1 MLHSIRYKFIIIT
14 TVLIILSANLV
25 FFLAINEH
33 ESLYRQSVQQN
44 LDAMSSNISDNLLRI
59 MSDQVD
65 LFSITTELLS
75 FERYEYIK
83 FVNVFDA
90 NWELIQPYV
99 HPNYLTLENFKP
111 ELIDVKVKEL
121 PFGVTSTNEGLVAL
135 KAIGE
140 EQFPIG
146 YLLIVQDFKKPLDE
160 SKLSLFYS
168 AVPFVVLIIVLTIII
183 SFWIYQHLLNPLLQL
198 SYFTQKVEK
207 TTNYKLQYRVS
218 SNDEVSQL
226 GNDINTLLQT
236 IDSQIQTN
244 HKHTA
249 QLLEQT
255 HSMERLANYDILTGL
270 PNRMYFM
277 ELLKLELTHSKN
289 NGQNIS
295 IMFFDV
301 DSFKGVNDTLGHETG
316 DKLLQA
322 VSHKVKSYLREN
334 DIIARL
340 GGDEFLIM
348 LPSIDKQ
355 SIVINIA
362 ENIIRGMQEP
372 FSIHEWDISTG
383 ISMGIAS
390 AKEAQFNINTLI
402 SNADIAMYAS
412 KDKGKGSYTV
422 FHHKMLEDN
431 KRKVQ
436 VANLISHAI
445 AHNEFEVFYQLK
457 ISNEGDVK
465 GLEALI
471 RWQSEVLGFV
481 SPGEFI
487 PIAEQAGKIK
497 AITQWVIAQVFKDMQ
512 ILKKLISDDILVSMN
527 LSSHDLKD
535 HNFIHV
541 VKSKLLSHEINI
553 ANIQFEITESSYLE
567 NFESA
572 NEFFNQIKQMGGSIA
587 LDDFGT
593 GYSSLSYLTK
603 IEIDTLK
610 IDRMFVNQYAS
621 SGKDAAVLQAIIDLG
636 QRLDLRV
643 CSEGIETADQANY
656 LISHGSHEM
665 QGYYFAKPVC
675 ISQLPQAIIKA
686 KTRFKELTKSDTKPT
701 WS

>member
-33 ESLYRQSVQQN
+33 ENLYRQSVQQN

-183 SFWIYQHLLNPLLQL
+183 SFWIYQHLLSPLLKL
-198 SYFTQKVEK
+198 SNFTRRVEK
-207 TTNYKLQYRVS
+207 STNYNLQYCVS
-218 SNDEVSQL
+218 GNDEVSQL

-236 IDSQIQTN
+236 INSQIQKNKKNTI
-244 HKHTA
+244 

-255 HSMERLANYDILTGL
+255 QSMERLANYDILTGL
-270 PNRMYFM
+270 PNRMFFM
-277 ELLKLELTHSKN
+277 TLLKSELTRSKERN
-289 NGQNIS
+289 QDIAV
-295 IMFFDV
+295 IFFDV
-301 DSFKGVNDTLGHETG
+301 DSFKGVNDTLGHEAG
-316 DKLLQA
+316 DMLLQA
-322 VSHKVKSYLREN
+322 VSNKVSSYLRNN

-355 SIVINIA
+355 SIVINIT

-497 AITQWVIAQVFKDMQ
+497 AITQWVITQVFKDMQ

-621 SGKDAAVLQAIIDLG
+621 SGKDAAVLQAILDLG

-656 LISHGSHEM
+656 LISHGSHEI

>member
-14 TVLIILSANLV
+14 TVLIIFSANLV

-33 ESLYRQSVQQN
+33 EDLYRQSVKQN
-44 LDAMSSNISDNLLRI
+44 LDAMSSNISDSLLRV
-59 MSDQVD
+59 MSEQVD
-65 LFSITTELLS
+65 LFSITTELLG
-75 FERYEYIK
+75 FDRYEHIK

-90 NWELIQPYV
+90 DWQLIQSYV
-99 HPNYLTLENFKP
+99 HPNYLELESFKP
-111 ELIDVKVKEL
+111 ELISIQPKNL
-121 PFGVTSTNEGLVAL
+121 PYAVTITNEGLVAL

-146 YLLIVQDFKKPLDE
+146 YLLIVQDFKKPLNE
-160 SKLSLFYS
+160 SKISLFYS
-168 AVPFVVLIIVLTIII
+168 AAPFVVLIIALTIII
-183 SFWIYQHLLNPLLQL
+183 SFWIYQRLLSPLLAL
-198 SYFTQKVEK
+198 SKFTQKVEK
-207 TTNYKLQYRVS
+207 STNYKLQYQVTGH
-218 SNDEVSQL
+218 DEVSQL
-226 GNDINTLLQT
+226 GNDINALLQT
-236 IDSQIQTN
+236 IDSQVQTN

-249 QLLEQT
+249 QLLVQT

-270 PNRMYFM
+270 PNRMFFM
-277 ELLKLELTHSKN
+277 DLLKLELASSKSN
-289 NGQNIS
+289 DRDVA

-316 DKLLQA
+316 DMLLQA
-322 VSHKVKSYLREN
+322 VAKKVKSYLRSN

-348 LPSIDKQ
+348 LPNITEQ
-355 SIVINIA
+355 SIVIDIA
-362 ENIIRGMQEP
+362 ESIIEGMKEP
-372 FSIHEWDISTG
+372 FTINEWDVPAG
-383 ISMGIAS
+383 ISIGIAS
-390 AKEAQFNINTLI
+390 AKEAEFDINTFI
-402 SNADIAMYAS
+402 SNADIAMYTS
-412 KDKGKGSYTV
+412 KEKGKGAYTI

-431 KRKVQ
+431 KRKAQ

-445 AHNEFEVFYQLK
+445 AQNEFELFYQLK
-457 ISNEGDVK
+457 MSNTGEAQ

-471 RWQSEVLGFV
+471 RWQSKELGFV

-497 AITQWVIAQVFKDMQ
+497 AITQWVITQVFKDMQ
-512 ILKKLISDDILVSMN
+512 MLKQLMGNNVLVSMN

-535 HNFIHV
+535 HNFIHT
-541 VKSKLLSHEINI
+541 VKSKLLEHSVDIS
-553 ANIQFEITESSYLE
+553 NIQFEITESSYLE
-567 NFESA
+567 NFENA
-572 NEFFNQIKQMGGSIA
+572 NQFFNQVKVMGGSIA

-621 SGKDAAVLQAIIDLG
+621 SAKDTAVLQAILDLG
-636 QRLDLRV
+636 QRLGLKI
-643 CSEGIETADQANY
+643 CSEGIETTDQANY
-656 LISHGSHEM
+656 LVSNGSDEM

-675 ISQLPQAIIKA
+675 IAQLPHTIERA
-686 KTRFKELTKSDTKPT
+686 KTLFKELTITSK
-701 WS
+701 

>member
-1 MLHSIRYKFIIIT
+1 
-14 TVLIILSANLV
+14 
-25 FFLAINEH
+25 
-33 ESLYRQSVQQN
+33 
-44 LDAMSSNISDNLLRI
+44 

-183 SFWIYQHLLNPLLQL
+183 SFWIYQHLLSPLLKL
-198 SYFTQKVEK
+198 SNFTRRVEK
-207 TTNYKLQYRVS
+207 STNYNLQYCVS
-218 SNDEVSQL
+218 GNDEVSQL

-236 IDSQIQTN
+236 INSQIQKNKKNTI
-244 HKHTA
+244 

-255 HSMERLANYDILTGL
+255 QSMERLANYDILTGL
-270 PNRMYFM
+270 PNRMFFM
-277 ELLKLELTHSKN
+277 TLLKSELTRSKERN
-289 NGQNIS
+289 QDIAV
-295 IMFFDV
+295 IFFDV
-301 DSFKGVNDTLGHETG
+301 DSFKGVNDTLGHEAG
-316 DKLLQA
+316 DMLLQA
-322 VSHKVKSYLREN
+322 VSNKVSSYLRNN

-355 SIVINIA
+355 SIVINIT

-497 AITQWVIAQVFKDMQ
+497 AITQWVITQVFKDMQ

-621 SGKDAAVLQAIIDLG
+621 SGKDAAVLQAILDLG

-656 LISHGSHEM
+656 LISHGSHEI

>member
-1 MLHSIRYKFIIIT
+1 
-14 TVLIILSANLV
+14 
-25 FFLAINEH
+25 
-33 ESLYRQSVQQN
+33 
-44 LDAMSSNISDNLLRI
+44 

-289 NGQNIS
+289 NGQDIA

-348 LPSIDKQ
+348 LPNIGEHSV
-355 SIVINIA
+355 VINIA
-362 ENIIRGMQEP
+362 ENVIEGIKEP
-372 FSIHEWDISTG
+372 FTINGWDIPTG
-383 ISMGIAS
+383 ISIGIAS
-390 AKEAQFNINTLI
+390 AREAEFNINTFI

-422 FHHKMLEDN
+422 FHYKMLEDN
-431 KRKVQ
+431 KRKAQ
-436 VANLISHAI
+436 VANQINNAI
-445 AHNEFEVFYQLK
+445 TQNEFKVFYQLK
-457 ISNEGDVK
+457 ISNKGEAK

-471 RWQSEVLGFV
+471 RWQSEELGFV

-497 AITQWVIAQVFKDMQ
+497 AITQWVITQVFKDMQ

-621 SGKDAAVLQAIIDLG
+621 SGKDAAVLQAILDLG

-656 LISHGSHEM
+656 LISHGSHEI

>member
-1 MLHSIRYKFIIIT
+1 
-14 TVLIILSANLV
+14 
-25 FFLAINEH
+25 
-33 ESLYRQSVQQN
+33 
-44 LDAMSSNISDNLLRI
+44 
-59 MSDQVD
+59 MSDQID

-183 SFWIYQHLLNPLLQL
+183 SFWIYQHLLSPLLKL
-198 SYFTQKVEK
+198 SNFTRRVEK
-207 TTNYKLQYRVS
+207 STNYNLQYCVS
-218 SNDEVSQL
+218 GNDEVSQL

-236 IDSQIQTN
+236 INSQIQKNKKNTI
-244 HKHTA
+244 

-255 HSMERLANYDILTGL
+255 QSMERLANYDILTGL
-270 PNRMYFM
+270 PNRMFFM
-277 ELLKLELTHSKN
+277 MLLKSELTRSKERN
-289 NGQNIS
+289 QDIAV
-295 IMFFDV
+295 IFFDV
-301 DSFKGVNDTLGHETG
+301 DSFKGVNDTLGHEAG
-316 DKLLQA
+316 DMLLQA
-322 VSHKVKSYLREN
+322 VSNKVSSYLRNN

-497 AITQWVIAQVFKDMQ
+497 AITQWVITQVFKDMQ

-621 SGKDAAVLQAIIDLG
+621 SGKDAAVLQAILDLG

>member
-33 ESLYRQSVQQN
+33 ENLYRQSVQQN
-44 LDAMSSNISDNLLRI
+44 LDAMSANISDNLLRI
-59 MSDQVD
+59 MSDQID

-183 SFWIYQHLLNPLLQL
+183 SFWIYQHLLSPLLKL
-198 SYFTQKVEK
+198 SNFTRRVEK
-207 TTNYKLQYRVS
+207 STNYNLQYCVS
-218 SNDEVSQL
+218 GNDEVSQL

-236 IDSQIQTN
+236 INSQIQKNKKNTI
-244 HKHTA
+244 

-255 HSMERLANYDILTGL
+255 QSMERLANYDILTGL
-270 PNRMYFM
+270 PNRMFFM
-277 ELLKLELTHSKN
+277 MLLKSELTRSKERN
-289 NGQNIS
+289 QDIAV
-295 IMFFDV
+295 IFFDV
-301 DSFKGVNDTLGHETG
+301 DSFKGVNDTLGHEAG
-316 DKLLQA
+316 DMLLQA
-322 VSHKVKSYLREN
+322 VSNKVSSYLRNN

-497 AITQWVIAQVFKDMQ
+497 AITQWVITQVFKDMQ

-621 SGKDAAVLQAIIDLG
+621 SGKDAAVLQAILDLG